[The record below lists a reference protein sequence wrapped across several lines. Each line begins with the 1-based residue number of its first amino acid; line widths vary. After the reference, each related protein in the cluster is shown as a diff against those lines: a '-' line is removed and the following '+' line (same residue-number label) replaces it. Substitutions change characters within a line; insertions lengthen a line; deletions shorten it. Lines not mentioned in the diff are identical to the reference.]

1 MKEITGMA
9 QEVFTSSDQRLSH
22 LVVGWTLMIPLF
34 YFASSGSLFFNSNKS
49 VLGSYASA
57 VASGG
62 SRGEDHVII
71 ASVFTITLV
80 LICSR
85 IKSVIGLFSR
95 GTGREFVV
103 LAGLALASCLWS
115 QVPKTT
121 LVDSLY
127 FAINVL
133 FAFYFY
139 QRFNH
144 RQVLKLLLAFGWICL
159 VSSILLALFL
169 PKYGISQAPLGW
181 RGIYDHKNG
190 CAEMT
195 IFLLPGAFFAP
206 VGGLLSRLSRI
217 AYVLLSVILI
227 VMSRSMGG
235 CLLLAFLLAYVIV
248 LRVVQRF
255 PRKDSVVLVLL
266 LLVGGVLPLV
276 LVAISYFKEIA
287 YALGKDPTLTG
298 RTTIWSAVVVSAMKR
313 PLLGYGY
320 MAFWT
325 GLQGES
331 GNVLMANGWSFDHA
345 HNGFLE
351 VWLGIG
357 ALGLGVILYSL
368 IKTFRNALPCILARN
383 FYLSWCVSIVLLVAI
398 HAMDESSLATPN
410 SLSWILYIVASI
422 GLADGAR
429 RNRFR
434 EGRFLVREDHG

>member
-1 MKEITGMA
+1 
-9 QEVFTSSDQRLSH
+9 
-22 LVVGWTLMIPLF
+22 MIPLF
-34 YFASSGSLFFNSNKS
+34 YFASQGLLFFNARSP
-49 VLGSYASA
+49 VAASYTSA
-57 VASGG
+57 VTIAG

-71 ASVFTITLV
+71 ASVFSITLV

-85 IKSVIGLFSR
+85 VKSVISLFRR

-115 QVPKTT
+115 QLPRTS
-121 LVDSLY
+121 LLESLY
-127 FAINVL
+127 FGISVL
-133 FAFYFY
+133 FAFYLY
-139 QRFNH
+139 QRFNQ
-144 RQVLKLLLAFGWICL
+144 RQVLGLLLTIGWICL

-181 RGIYDHKNG
+181 RGIYSHKNE
-190 CAEMT
+190 CAET
-195 IFLLPGAFFAP
+195 TLFLLAGAFFAP

-227 VMSRSMGG
+227 LMSRSMGG
-235 CLLLAFLLAYVIV
+235 CLLLAFLLAYVVV

-255 PRKDSVVLVLL
+255 PKKDGVVLVLL
-266 LLVGGVLPLV
+266 LLVGGVLPLF

-287 YALGKDPTLTG
+287 YLVGKDPTLTG
-298 RTTIWSAVVVSAMKR
+298 RTTIWTAVVVSAMKR

-320 MAFWT
+320 KAFWT

-331 GNVLMANGWSFDHA
+331 GSVLMSNGWSFANA
-345 HNGFLE
+345 HNGFLD

-368 IKTFRNALPCILARN
+368 IKNFRNALPCILARN
-383 FYLSWCVSIVLLVAI
+383 FYLSWCVTIVLLTAI
-398 HAMDESSLATPN
+398 HAMDEASLAHPN
-410 SLSWILYIVASI
+410 SLAWILYIVASI

-429 RNRFR
+429 RIRFR
-434 EGRFLVREDHG
+434 EDRILVQENHG